1 MVVEVAVCAE
11 RVRTTTDENGGLPLT
26 TTDVHV
32 GCELRSNNEQP
43 AKRPLGV
50 QFRGSSFGGD
60 VIYSMFM
67 HVQYLLICLSI

>member
-1 MVVEVAVCAE
+1 MLCFFWRFRFSLVTTEGSVVVEVAVCAE

-43 AKRPLGV
+43 AKRL
-50 QFRGSSFGGD
+50 
-60 VIYSMFM
+60 
-67 HVQYLLICLSI
+67 

>member
-43 AKRPLGV
+43 AKRL
-50 QFRGSSFGGD
+50 
-60 VIYSMFM
+60 
-67 HVQYLLICLSI
+67 